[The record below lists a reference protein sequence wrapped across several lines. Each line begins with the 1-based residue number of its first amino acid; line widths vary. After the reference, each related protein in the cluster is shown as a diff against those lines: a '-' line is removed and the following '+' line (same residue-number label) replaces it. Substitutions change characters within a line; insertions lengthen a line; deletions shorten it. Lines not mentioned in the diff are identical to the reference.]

1 MAGPVFFVILP
12 QCDNNPK
19 NMFPCGYY
27 KVSGA
32 RYIINVYLEMKCQ
45 SLFLG
50 EPNSPQIPWE
60 LAEPQLHKVTLR
72 RGCL

>member
-19 NMFPCGYY
+19 ICFH
-27 KVSGA
+27 VDTTRFQV
-32 RYIINVYLEMKCQ
+32 RYIINVYLEINCQ

-60 LAEPQLHKVTLR
+60 LAEPQLHKLTLR